1 MFRPCFPEWSH
12 YALLVNNSR
21 RWLPQGG
28 EDGPRMNND
37 SELPVSYLGPR
48 NDIPGIVKLLMVFV
62 FLHLLGASAS
72 FGRPLDEK
80 AEPS

>member
-1 MFRPCFPEWSH
+1 
-12 YALLVNNSR
+12 
-21 RWLPQGG
+21 
-28 EDGPRMNND
+28 MNND